1 MVRSIEVDLV
11 SLLVGLKSDISNI
24 NLLLSDQKNTMMKFH
39 LLL

>member
-24 NLLLSDQKNTMMKFH
+24 NLLSDQKNTIMKFH